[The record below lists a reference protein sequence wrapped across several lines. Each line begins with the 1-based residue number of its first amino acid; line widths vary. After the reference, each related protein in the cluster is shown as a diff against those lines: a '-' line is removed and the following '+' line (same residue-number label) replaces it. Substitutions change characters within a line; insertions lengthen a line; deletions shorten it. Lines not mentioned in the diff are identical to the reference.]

1 MKTKGY
7 VIILLVIIVFA
18 AVYIFQKTTDI
29 TLERIFSGEEVA
41 LEEVDLIEDIA
52 IESVEEDAMT
62 PLDSPALADVEDIA
76 AERETSE
83 DFKVVPIEE
92 YKPFERSAPSQNIV
106 PLSPTAEP
114 QTSIFE
120 VEYVDQFV
128 KITERQKERLDHIE
142 HIYFI
147 KTETIAAVM
156 VSACEC
162 PTGEG
167 WVTITTTL
175 FGKPYT
181 LSFENMNE
189 AISVAT
195 DIIQHI
201 STDALESRD
210 VPRSI
215 NDM

>member
-7 VIILLVIIVFA
+7 VIIFLVVIVFA
-18 AVYIFQKTTDI
+18 AVYIFQKTTNI
-29 TLERIFSGEEVA
+29 TLKQIFSGEEVA

-52 IESVEEDAMT
+52 IGPVEEEVMT
-62 PLDSPALADVEDIA
+62 PLDSTALGDVENIA
-76 AERETSE
+76 
-83 DFKVVPIEE
+83 V
-92 YKPFERSAPSQNIV
+92 
-106 PLSPTAEP
+106 EP
-114 QTSIFE
+114 QTSVFE

-128 KITERQKERLDHIE
+128 KITERQKEHLEHIE

-175 FGKPYT
+175 SGKPYT
-181 LSFENMNE
+181 LSFESMNE

-195 DIIQHI
+195 GIIQHI
-201 STDALESRD
+201 STDELENRD
-210 VPRSI
+210 VPPSI